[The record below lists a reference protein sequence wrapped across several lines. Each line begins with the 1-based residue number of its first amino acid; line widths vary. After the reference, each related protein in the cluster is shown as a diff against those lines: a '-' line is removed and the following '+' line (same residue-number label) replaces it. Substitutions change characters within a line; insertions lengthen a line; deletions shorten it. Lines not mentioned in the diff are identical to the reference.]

1 MTTTYFL
8 NLTAGNLFKTKTDP
22 AIPASY
28 YIGLSSTEPNISG
41 GNVTEPSTSGTGY
54 ARVQLT
60 DLNEPADGVVSNKN
74 IISFPSS
81 TTSWG
86 TMTHYVIY
94 DAASDG
100 NLLMYGNLSVSRTIE
115 SDTILSINSGE
126 LEISIANP
134 S

>member
-8 NLTAGNLFKTKTDP
+8 NLTAGNLFGSKKDP
-22 AIPASY
+22 AIPAAY
-28 YIGLSSTEPNISG
+28 YIGLSSTAPDVSG
-41 GNVTEPSTSGTGY
+41 TNVTEPSTSGTGY

-60 DLNEPADGVVSNKN
+60 DLNEPSDGKVTNKN

-81 TTSWG
+81 TTAWG

-94 DAASDG
+94 DAASGG
-100 NLLMYGNLSVSRTIE
+100 NLLMYGNLSVSRNIE
-115 SDTILSINSGE
+115 SDTILSISAGE
-126 LEISIANP
+126 LEMTVSNP

>member
-54 ARVQLT
+54 ARV
-60 DLNEPADGVVSNKN
+60 
-74 IISFPSS
+74 
-81 TTSWG
+81 
-86 TMTHYVIY
+86 
-94 DAASDG
+94 
-100 NLLMYGNLSVSRTIE
+100 
-115 SDTILSINSGE
+115 
-126 LEISIANP
+126 
-134 S
+134 